1 MNEETKK
8 MTGTV
13 IPSKSAP
20 LPANIF
26 EEDAAKGLGKIGQ
39 EDLALPFLKILG
51 QLSPEVNKRDGKY
64 VEGAEPGM
72 IFNSVTGDL
81 YDGVKGIDVIPCFY
95 KLEYIEWK
103 DRGEGPG
110 APVAIYDSSSD
121 IMSKTKA
128 DASYKDRL
136 PNGNYIEKT
145 ASHFVIITGDSPST
159 ALISM
164 KSTQLKISR
173 KWNSM
178 MSGIKLKGKNGLYT
192 PASFSHIYKLKTTQ
206 MSNDKGTWFGWEVSK
221 VGPITEAS
229 IYQQAKSFSESISKG
244 AVKAKHGEQKP
255 AESSSII

>member
-1 MNEETKK
+1 MNQVAEK
-8 MTGTV
+8 
-13 IPSKSAP
+13 KSAG
-20 LPANIF
+20 LPANMF
-26 EEDAAKGLGKIGQ
+26 EDDAAKGLGAIGQ

-72 IFNSVTGDL
+72 IYNSVSGEL

-103 DRGEGPG
+103 DRGEGLG

-121 IMSKTKA
+121 IMSKTKP
-128 DASYKDRL
+128 DANYKDRL

-145 ASHFVIITGDSPST
+145 ASHFVIVSGDSPST

-178 MSGIKLKGKNGLYT
+178 MSGIKMKGANGMFT

-221 VGPITEAS
+221 AGPVTDKGL
-229 IYQQAKSFSESISKG
+229 YDQAKSFSESISRG
-244 AVKAKHGEQKP
+244 AVKAKHGEDKQKDQT
-255 AESSSII
+255 SII

>member
-1 MNEETKK
+1 MNQVAEK
-8 MTGTV
+8 
-13 IPSKSAP
+13 KSAG
-20 LPANIF
+20 LPSNVF
-26 EEDAAKGLGKIGQ
+26 EDDAAKGLGTIGQ

-72 IFNSVTGDL
+72 IFNSVSGEL

-103 DRGEGPG
+103 DRGEGIG
-110 APVAIYDSSSD
+110 APIAIYDLSSD
-121 IMSKTKA
+121 IMSKTKP
-128 DASYKDRL
+128 DANYKDRL

-145 ASHFVIITGDSPST
+145 ASHFVIVSGDSPST

-178 MSGIKLKGKNGLYT
+178 MSGIKMKGANGMFT

-221 VGPITEAS
+221 VGPVTDKGL
-229 IYQQAKSFSESISKG
+229 YDQAKAFSENISKG
-244 AVKAKHGEQKP
+244 SVKAKHGEDKP
-255 AESSSII
+255 KDQASII

>member
-1 MNEETKK
+1 MNQVAEK
-8 MTGTV
+8 
-13 IPSKSAP
+13 KSAG
-20 LPANIF
+20 LPANMF
-26 EEDAAKGLGKIGQ
+26 EDDAAKGLGAIGQ

-72 IFNSVTGDL
+72 IYNSVSGEL

-103 DRGEGPG
+103 DRGEGLG

-121 IMSKTKA
+121 IMSKTTP
-128 DASYKDRL
+128 DANYKDRL

-145 ASHFVIITGDSPST
+145 ASHFVMITNPTAAT

-178 MSGIKLKGKNGLYT
+178 MAGIKMKGKNGMFT
-192 PASFSHIYKLKTTQ
+192 PASFSHEYRLRTVQ
-206 MSNDKGTWFGWEVSK
+206 QSNDKGTWFGWEVQK
-221 VGPITEAS
+221 IGPVSNAEL
-229 IYQQAKSFSESISKG
+229 YQQAKAFAESISKG
-244 AVKAKHGEQKP
+244 DVKAKHGETDKK
-255 AESSSII
+255 ESSHF

>member
-1 MNEETKK
+1 MNQVAEKQTA
-8 MTGTV
+8 GL
-13 IPSKSAP
+13 PS
-20 LPANIF
+20 NIF

-72 IFNSVTGDL
+72 IFNSVSGEL
-81 YDGVKGIDVIPCFY
+81 YDGVKGINVIPAFY

-121 IMSKTKA
+121 VMSKTKP
-128 DASYKDRL
+128 DANYKDRL

-178 MSGIKLKGKNGLYT
+178 MSGIKLKGQNGLFT
-192 PASFSHIYKLKTTQ
+192 PASFSHIYRLKTTQ

-221 VGPITEAS
+221 VGPITDQQL
-229 IYQQAKSFSESISKG
+229 YQQAKAFSESISKG
-244 AVKAKHGEQKP
+244 AVKAKHGEDKP
-255 AESSSII
+255 KDQSII

>member
-1 MNEETKK
+1 MNQVAEK
-8 MTGTV
+8 
-13 IPSKSAP
+13 KSAG
-20 LPANIF
+20 LPANMF
-26 EEDAAKGLGKIGQ
+26 EDDAAKGLGAIGQ

-72 IFNSVTGDL
+72 IYNSVSGEL

-103 DRGEGPG
+103 DRGEGLG

-121 IMSKTKA
+121 IMSKTTP
-128 DASYKDRL
+128 DANYKDRL

-145 ASHFVIITGDSPST
+145 ASHFVIVSGDSPST

-178 MSGIKLKGKNGLYT
+178 MSGIKMKGANGMFT

-221 VGPITEAS
+221 VGPVTDKGL
-229 IYQQAKSFSESISKG
+229 YDQAKSFSDSISKG
-244 AVKAKHGEQKP
+244 AVKAKHGEEKP
-255 AESSSII
+255 KDQASII

>member
-1 MNEETKK
+1 MNEVTEK
-8 MTGTV
+8 
-13 IPSKSAP
+13 KSAP
-20 LPANIF
+20 LPANMF
-26 EEDAAKGLGKIGQ
+26 EEDAAKGLGQIGQ
-39 EDLALPFLKILG
+39 DDLALPFLKILG

-72 IFNSVTGDL
+72 IFNSVTGEL
-81 YDGVKGIDVIPCFY
+81 YDGVKGLDVIPAFY

-103 DRGEGPG
+103 DRGDGPG

-128 DASYKDRL
+128 DANYKDRL

-145 ASHFVIITGDSPST
+145 ASHFVIINGDSPST

-221 VGPITEAS
+221 VGPITDAS
-229 IYQQAKSFSESISKG
+229 LYQQAKSFSENISKG
-244 AVKAKHGEQKP
+244 AVKAKHGEEKP
-255 AESSSII
+255 AESKSII

>member
-1 MNEETKK
+1 MNQVTEK
-8 MTGTV
+8 
-13 IPSKSAP
+13 KSAP
-20 LPANIF
+20 LPTTMF
-26 EEDAAKGLGKIGQ
+26 EDDAAKGLGVISQ
-39 EDLALPFLKILG
+39 SDLALPFLKILG

-72 IFNSVTGDL
+72 IYNSVSGDL

-128 DASYKDRL
+128 DANYKDRL

-145 ASHFVIITGDSPST
+145 ASHFVIINGDSPST

-192 PASFSHIYKLKTTQ
+192 PASFSHIYRLKTTQ

-221 VGPITEAS
+221 VGPITDAS
-229 IYQQAKSFSESISKG
+229 LYQQAKSFSESISKG
-244 AVKAKHGEQKP
+244 AVKAKHGEEKP

>member
-1 MNEETKK
+1 MNEVTEK
-8 MTGTV
+8 
-13 IPSKSAP
+13 KSAP
-20 LPANIF
+20 LPANMF
-26 EEDAAKGLGKIGQ
+26 EEDAAKGLGAIGQ

-72 IFNSVTGDL
+72 IFNSVSGEL
-81 YDGVKGIDVIPCFY
+81 YDGVKGLDVIPAFY

-103 DRGEGPG
+103 DRGDGPG

-121 IMSKTKA
+121 IMSKTKP
-128 DASYKDRL
+128 DANYKDRL

-145 ASHFVIITGDSPST
+145 ASHFVIITGDSPAT

-221 VGPITEAS
+221 VGPITDAS

-244 AVKAKHGEQKP
+244 AVKAKHGEEKP
-255 AESSSII
+255 AESKSII